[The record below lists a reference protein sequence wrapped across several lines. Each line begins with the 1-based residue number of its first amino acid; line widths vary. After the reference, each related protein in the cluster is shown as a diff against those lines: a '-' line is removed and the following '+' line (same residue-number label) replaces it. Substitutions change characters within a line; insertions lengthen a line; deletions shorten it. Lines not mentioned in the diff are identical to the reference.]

1 MKNEPILTQEQ
12 QKLATAKE
20 KISEAL
26 QEINNELKTV
36 SGYLPKVSKL
46 QQLEFIS
53 ELVNVQD
60 QLEKYLDEAE
70 SELKNYSSIR
80 KKLASFADRED
91 IFFIPKL
98 LNPTR
103 DYAHTI
109 VSVLKKCQEGL
120 FKHPDTTSE
129 QEVENVVSLHMFFKG
144 YIKTLENMWQDY
156 EDLYEAVYTCDKTE
170 HEKRFNIQY
179 ESYITKQCSKN
190 KTNDI
195 YDNIF
200 NKLFDI
206 FKDDE
211 YNSYYEKLSECIV
224 IDESFVTTTKKK
236 ATFTTRKIIDIS
248 KIHEMQDYVGQ
259 CMQRI
264 VPYLCKEEFTKKEDL
279 ANYIH
284 EHKLEH
290 HQTNILI
297 AGYYRLHLL
306 EQISE
311 TIAQQKT
318 TQTAVGRKAY
328 EFSSDFDYEMLS
340 RVFTNTYEQEKH
352 YINAHSKNVFAALF
366 LIAMHNMNVYLVNG
380 KVQAF
385 CKLIKKLCGWKLC
398 VKSVQ
403 DLITQCS
410 NYLYN
415 KITCQVSRKRLQR
428 YMEIAARLMHQLE
441 KLNLIIA

>member
-12 QKLATAKE
+12 QTLAIAKE

-70 SELKNYSSIR
+70 SELKNYSDTR

-103 DYAHTI
+103 DYARTI
-109 VSVLKKCQEGL
+109 VSVLKNCQEEL
-120 FKHPDTTSE
+120 FQHPDTTSE
-129 QEVENVVSLHMFFKG
+129 QEVENVVYLHVFFKR
-144 YIKTLENMWQDY
+144 YVKTLEQMWQVY
-156 EDLYEAVYTCDKTE
+156 EDLYDDVYACDKAE
-170 HEKRFNIQY
+170 YEKRFNMQY
-179 ESYITKQCSKN
+179 DSFVARKSCKVTALS
-190 KTNDI
+190 DLH
-195 YDNIF
+195 DSLF
-200 NKLFDI
+200 NLVRNLL
-206 FKDDE
+206 DDE
-211 YNSYYEKLSECIV
+211 YSEYYDH
-224 IDESFVTTTKKK
+224 IDEYHVDQSSVNTN
-236 ATFTTRKIIDIS
+236 RKRASSLFSKVYSKTAEIFGLQDVIGRRMQQIVPDIS
-248 KIHEMQDYVGQ
+248 
-259 CMQRI
+259 
-264 VPYLCKEEFTKKEDL
+264 KEEFTTKTHL

-290 HQTNILI
+290 HEVNLLM
-297 AGYYRLHLL
+297 AGYFRLHLL
-306 EQISE
+306 EQLSQLV
-311 TIAQQKT
+311 APHAARKR
-318 TQTAVGRKAY
+318 APGRKVF
-328 EFSSDFDYEMLS
+328 EFSTDFDYDMLS
-340 RVFTNTYEQEKH
+340 KVFINTYETEKVN
-352 YINAHSKNVFAALF
+352 INAGSKNVFAGLF

-403 DLITQCS
+403 DVITQIN
-410 NYLYN
+410 NYIYN
-415 KITCQVSRKRLQR
+415 KITCQVSIKRLQR
-428 YMEIAARLMHQLE
+428 YMAIAARLMPQLE

>member
-36 SGYLPKVSKL
+36 AGYLPKVSKL

-80 KKLASFADRED
+80 KKLASFADCED

-103 DYAHTI
+103 DYARTI
-109 VSVLKKCQEGL
+109 VTVLKNCQEEL
-120 FKHPDTTSE
+120 FKHPDITSE
-129 QEVENVVSLHMFFKG
+129 QEVEDVVSLHMFFKS
-144 YIKTLENMWQDY
+144 YVKTLGNMWQVY
-156 EDLYEAVYTCDKTE
+156 EDLYDAVYACDKKE
-170 HEKRFNIQY
+170 REKRFNCQ
-179 ESYITKQCSKN
+179 
-190 KTNDI
+190 
-195 YDNIF
+195 
-200 NKLFDI
+200 
-206 FKDDE
+206 
-211 YNSYYEKLSECIV
+211 YNSYIAKQSTTQDIHDSLTNLVWDALTKIQNDEFCNYYSNLNECIIV
-224 IDESFVTTTKKK
+224 DEYSVKKTKKK
-236 ATFTTRKIIDIS
+236 VTFTTCKVIDMS
-248 KIHEMQDYVGQ
+248 KIHEMQDYIGQ
-259 CMQRI
+259 CMQKI
-264 VPYLCKEEFTKKEDL
+264 APNLSKDEFTKKEDL

-284 EHKLEH
+284 VNKLK
-290 HQTNILI
+290 HQETNILI

-352 YINAHSKNVFAALF
+352 YINAHSKNVFTALF
-366 LIAMHNMNVYLVNG
+366 LIAMHKMQACKVIG
-380 KVQAF
+380 KAKSF
-385 CKLIKKLCGWKLC
+385 CNLIKKLCGWSLC
-398 VKSVQ
+398 AKSVQ
-403 DLITQCS
+403 DVITQIN
-410 NYLYN
+410 NYIYN
-415 KITCQVSRKRLQR
+415 RITCQVSIKRLQR
-428 YMEIAARLMHQLE
+428 YMAIAARLMPQLE

>member
-12 QKLATAKE
+12 QTLAIAKE

-70 SELKNYSSIR
+70 SELKNYSDTR

-103 DYAHTI
+103 DYARTI
-109 VSVLKKCQEGL
+109 VTVLKNCQEEL
-120 FKHPDTTSE
+120 FKHPDITSE
-129 QEVENVVSLHMFFKG
+129 QEVEDVVSLHMFFKS
-144 YIKTLENMWQDY
+144 YVKTLRNMWQVY
-156 EDLYEAVYTCDKTE
+156 EDLYEAVYTCDKKE
-170 HEKRFNIQY
+170 HEKRFNCQ
-179 ESYITKQCSKN
+179 
-190 KTNDI
+190 
-195 YDNIF
+195 
-200 NKLFDI
+200 
-206 FKDDE
+206 
-211 YNSYYEKLSECIV
+211 YNSYIAKQSTTQDIHDSLTKLVWDALTKIQNDEFCNYYSNLNEYIIV
-224 IDESFVTTTKKK
+224 DEYSVKKTKKK
-236 ATFTTRKIIDIS
+236 VTFTTCKVIDMS
-248 KIHEMQDYVGQ
+248 KIHEMQDYIGQ
-259 CMQRI
+259 CMQKI
-264 VPYLCKEEFTKKEDL
+264 APNLSKDEFTKKEDL

-284 EHKLEH
+284 VNKLK
-290 HQTNILI
+290 HQETNILI

-328 EFSSDFDYEMLS
+328 EFSSDFDYDMLS

-366 LIAMHNMNVYLVNG
+366 LIAMHKMNVYLVNG

-415 KITCQVSRKRLQR
+415 KITNPISFNRLKKYIQVAERLSS
-428 YMEIAARLMHQLE
+428 QLVQV
-441 KLNLIIA
+441 NLIMA